1 MFRALTAALS
11 IGMPVAATAD
21 DVALSVRE
29 TLTAQGVQLP
39 YAVYMRFFDVTPTR
53 MGVDAFVDLRGIQ
66 ANAPGLLSRVL
77 DETCKRKLA
86 VAIADVSAKG
96 EDLTVRGQFQ
106 AKFYRCNTKDP
117 KIHYRKAQI
126 LGQNVNFKVTAQADV
141 RHPCVRARLVALD
154 LDPLGFLGS
163 VVNLFGVTALAERLI
178 TEKAG
183 EVLNDNPVC
192 PKLPSEIAS
201 LDPRFSSGGAREIG
215 ESGVGAALSGS
226 VDTSAAT
233 LLDLVRV
240 MKTRGVLGPENE

>member
-1 MFRALTAALS
+1 M
-11 IGMPVAATAD
+11 GM
-21 DVALSVRE
+21 RQ

-39 YAVYMRFFDVTPTR
+39 YDVYLRFIDVGPTR

-86 VAIADVSAKG
+86 VAISDVIAQG
-96 EDLTVRGQFQ
+96 DELRVRGQFQ
-106 AKFYRCNTKDP
+106 AKYFRCNTRDP
-117 KIHYRKAQI
+117 QVHYRGIQI
-126 LGQNVNFKVTAQADV
+126 FGQNVNFDLAARAMVH
-141 RHPCVRARLVALD
+141 HPCVRGELTEIE
-154 LDPLGFLGS
+154 LDPLGFLGA

-178 TEKAG
+178 SEKAE

-201 LDPRFSSGGAREIG
+201 LAPYFSTGGAREIG
-215 ESGVGAALSGS
+215 AGGVGAALNGS

-240 MKTRGVLGPENE
+240 MKARGVLGPENE